1 MMKPMEDLFRLS
13 MREDLLEEFRRG
25 ERKGLSQEDI
35 DRNIRYLKRQLEEKY
50 GIPFSKAEG
59 GEIFTTGVGAVD
71 PKDFDYR
78 FTEKAPPSGI
88 GSFLR
93 DLGQS
98 TKDLFDLTGEPPSK
112 PDPRDFDLRDQRRTR
127 EEIDAE
133 DREFDRR
140 IRDRLEEE
148 LAKEPRTD
156 RNIPREE
163 REFNRELSEEE
174 REQNFILELEERDFQ
189 RELDAE
195 ERLRQKERQML
206 EDSEREFLRGLNDMP
221 LERPEPEEPMFSI
234 DTYTFDG
241 REVPAVTFKDGE
253 VLTFPEI
260 DDLFRTYKTAPET
273 NLGPETTRQ
282 IMEFLQQTNPTKEQF
297 IRHFFLSRRL
307 ADGGEVETMGG
318 IGTLNETAKNMFR

>member
-50 GIPFSKAEG
+50 GIPFSKANG
-59 GEIFTTGVGAVD
+59 GEIFTTGVGALSS
-71 PKDFDYR
+71 R
-78 FTEKAPPSGI
+78 MGEEMMAPSGI
-88 GSFLR
+88 EDVIRQRGIF
-93 DLGQS
+93 
-98 TKDLFDLTGEPPSK
+98 GEPPSE
-112 PDPRDFDLRDQRRTR
+112 DQRRTR

-133 DREFDRR
+133 DQEFQER
-140 IRDRLEEE
+140 IKGRL
-148 LAKEPRTD
+148 A
-156 RNIPREE
+156 EE
-163 REFNRELSEEE
+163 REKEFIRELEG
-174 REQNFILELEERDFQ
+174 RDFTQ
-189 RELDAE
+189 EMQDEQDLRDRE
-195 ERLRQKERQML
+195 KQML
-206 EDSEREFLRGLNDMP
+206 EEQEREFLRGLKDNFF
-221 LERPEPEEPMFSI
+221 ERPEPEEPMFELNSM
-234 DTYTFDG
+234 TFDG
-241 REVPAVTFKDGE
+241 QEVPVIKFKDGE
-253 VLTFPEI
+253 ILSFPEI
-260 DDLFRTYKTAPET
+260 EGLFRAYKTAPET

>member
-50 GIPFSKAEG
+50 GIPFSKAKG
-59 GEIFTTGVGAVD
+59 GEIFTTGVGAID

-78 FTEKAPPSGI
+78 FTEKEPPSGI

-112 PDPRDFDLRDQRRTR
+112 PDPRDFDLEDQRRTR

-133 DREFDRR
+133 DQEFQER
-140 IRDRLEEE
+140 IKGRL
-148 LAKEPRTD
+148 A
-156 RNIPREE
+156 EE
-163 REFNRELSEEE
+163 REKEFIRELEG
-174 REQNFILELEERDFQ
+174 RDFTQ
-189 RELDAE
+189 EMQDE
-195 ERLRQKERQML
+195 QDLRDKEKQML
-206 EDSEREFLRGLNDMP
+206 EDSERKFLEGLTEP
-221 LERPEPEEPMFSI
+221 LEARPEEPMFELNSM
-234 DTYTFDG
+234 TFDG
-241 REVPAVTFKDGE
+241 QEVPVIKFKDGE
-253 VLTFPEI
+253 ILSFPEI
-260 DDLFRTYKTAPET
+260 EGLFRAYKTAPET

-282 IMEFLQQTNPTKEQF
+282 IMNYLQQTNPTKEQF

>member
-50 GIPFSKAEG
+50 GIPFSKAKG
-59 GEIFTTGVGAVD
+59 GEIFTTGVGAID

-78 FTEKAPPSGI
+78 FTEKEPPSGI

-112 PDPRDFDLRDQRRTR
+112 PDPRDFDLEDQRRTR

-133 DREFDRR
+133 DQEVQER
-140 IRDRLEEE
+140 IKGRL
-148 LAKEPRTD
+148 A
-156 RNIPREE
+156 EE
-163 REFNRELSEEE
+163 REKEFIRELEG
-174 REQNFILELEERDFQ
+174 RDFTQ
-189 RELDAE
+189 EMQDE
-195 ERLRQKERQML
+195 QDLRDKEKQML
-206 EDSEREFLRGLNDMP
+206 EDSERKFLEGLTEP
-221 LERPEPEEPMFSI
+221 LEARPEEPMFELNSM
-234 DTYTFDG
+234 TFDG
-241 REVPAVTFKDGE
+241 QEVPVIKFKDGE
-253 VLTFPEI
+253 ILSFPEI
-260 DDLFRTYKTAPET
+260 EGLFRAYKTAPET

>member
-59 GEIFTTGVGAVD
+59 GEIFTTGVGTLSSRMGEEMMA
-71 PKDFDYR
+71 
-78 FTEKAPPSGI
+78 PSGI
-88 GSFLR
+88 EDVIRQRGIF
-93 DLGQS
+93 
-98 TKDLFDLTGEPPSK
+98 GEPPSE
-112 PDPRDFDLRDQRRTR
+112 DQRRTR
-127 EEIDAE
+127 EEIDEE
-133 DREFDRR
+133 DEEFQER
-140 IRDRLEEE
+140 IKGRL
-148 LAKEPRTD
+148 A
-156 RNIPREE
+156 EE
-163 REFNRELSEEE
+163 REKEFIRELEG
-174 REQNFILELEERDFQ
+174 RDFTQ
-189 RELDAE
+189 EMQDEQDLRDRE
-195 ERLRQKERQML
+195 RRML
-206 EDSEREFLRGLNDMP
+206 EDSERKFLEGLTEP
-221 LERPEPEEPMFSI
+221 LEARPEEPMFELNSM
-234 DTYTFDG
+234 TFDG
-241 REVPAVTFKDGE
+241 QEVPVIKFKDGE
-253 VLTFPEI
+253 ILSFPEI
-260 DDLFRTYKTAPET
+260 EGLFRAYKTAPET

>member
-112 PDPRDFDLRDQRRTR
+112 PDPRDFDLKDQRRTR

-133 DREFDRR
+133 DQEFQER
-140 IRDRLEEE
+140 IKGRL
-148 LAKEPRTD
+148 A
-156 RNIPREE
+156 EE
-163 REFNRELSEEE
+163 REKEFIRELEG
-174 REQNFILELEERDFQ
+174 RDFTQ
-189 RELDAE
+189 EMQDEQDLRDRE
-195 ERLRQKERQML
+195 KQML
-206 EDSEREFLRGLNDMP
+206 EDSERKFLEGLTEP
-221 LERPEPEEPMFSI
+221 LESRPEEPMFELN
-234 DTYTFDG
+234 TMTFDG
-241 REVPAVTFKDGE
+241 QEVPVIKFKDGE
-253 VLTFPEI
+253 TLSFPEI
-260 DDLFRTYKTAPET
+260 EGLFRAYKTAPET

>member
-50 GIPFSKAEG
+50 GIPFSKAKG
-59 GEIFTTGVGAVD
+59 GEIFTTGVGTLSSRMGDEMMA
-71 PKDFDYR
+71 
-78 FTEKAPPSGI
+78 PSGI
-88 GSFLR
+88 EDVIRERGIF
-93 DLGQS
+93 
-98 TKDLFDLTGEPPSK
+98 GEPPSE
-112 PDPRDFDLRDQRRTR
+112 DQRRTR

-133 DREFDRR
+133 DQEFQER
-140 IRDRLEEE
+140 IKGRLEEE
-148 LAKEPRTD
+148 REKEF
-156 RNIPREE
+156 I
-163 REFNRELSEEE
+163 RELEG
-174 REQNFILELEERDFQ
+174 RDFTQ
-189 RELDAE
+189 EMQDE
-195 ERLRQKERQML
+195 QDLRDRERQML
-206 EDSEREFLRGLNDMP
+206 EEQELKFLEGLTEP
-221 LERPEPEEPMFSI
+221 LEARPEEPMFELNSM
-234 DTYTFDG
+234 TFDG
-241 REVPAVTFKDGE
+241 QEVPVIKFKDGE
-253 VLTFPEI
+253 TLSFPEI
-260 DDLFRTYKTAPET
+260 EGLFRAYKTAPET

>member
-59 GEIFTTGVGAVD
+59 GEIFTTGVGTLSSNRRQFKEVD
-71 PKDFDYR
+71 GDLMDV
-78 FTEKAPPSGI
+78 TDGGI
-88 GSFLR
+88 E
-93 DLGQS
+93 
-98 TKDLFDLTGEPPSK
+98 TLFGEPPSK
-112 PDPRDFDLRDQRRTR
+112 DQRRTR

-133 DREFDRR
+133 DQEFQER
-140 IRDRLEEE
+140 IKGRL
-148 LAKEPRTD
+148 A
-156 RNIPREE
+156 EE
-163 REFNRELSEEE
+163 REKEFIRELEG
-174 REQNFILELEERDFQ
+174 RDFTQ
-189 RELDAE
+189 EMQDEQDLRE
-195 ERLRQKERQML
+195 RERQML
-206 EDSEREFLRGLNDMP
+206 EDSERKFLEGLTEP
-221 LERPEPEEPMFSI
+221 LEARPEEPMFELNSM
-234 DTYTFDG
+234 TFDG
-241 REVPAVTFKDGE
+241 QEVPVIKFKDGE
-253 VLTFPEI
+253 TLSFPEI
-260 DDLFRTYKTAPET
+260 EGLFRAYKTAPET

>member
-50 GIPFSKAEG
+50 GIPFSKAKG
-59 GEIFTTGVGAVD
+59 GEIFTTGVGAID

-78 FTEKAPPSGI
+78 FTEKEPPSGI

-112 PDPRDFDLRDQRRTR
+112 PDLRDFDLRDQRRTR

-133 DREFDRR
+133 DQEFQER
-140 IRDRLEEE
+140 IKGRL
-148 LAKEPRTD
+148 A
-156 RNIPREE
+156 EE
-163 REFNRELSEEE
+163 REKEFIRELEG
-174 REQNFILELEERDFQ
+174 RDFTQ
-189 RELDAE
+189 EMQDE
-195 ERLRQKERQML
+195 QDLRDRERQML
-206 EDSEREFLRGLNDMP
+206 EDSERKFLEGLTEP
-221 LERPEPEEPMFSI
+221 LEARPEEPMFELNSM
-234 DTYTFDG
+234 TFDG
-241 REVPAVTFKDGE
+241 QEVPVIKFKDGE
-253 VLTFPEI
+253 ILSFPEI
-260 DDLFRTYKTAPET
+260 EGLFRTYKTAPET

-282 IMEFLQQTNPTKEQF
+282 IMNFLQQTNPTKEQF

>member
-59 GEIFTTGVGAVD
+59 GEIFTTGVGTLSSRMGEEMMA
-71 PKDFDYR
+71 
-78 FTEKAPPSGI
+78 PSGI
-88 GSFLR
+88 EDVIRQRGIF
-93 DLGQS
+93 
-98 TKDLFDLTGEPPSK
+98 GEPPSE
-112 PDPRDFDLRDQRRTR
+112 DQRRTR

-133 DREFDRR
+133 DQEFQER
-140 IRDRLEEE
+140 IKGRLS
-148 LAKEPRTD
+148 
-156 RNIPREE
+156 EE
-163 REFNRELSEEE
+163 REKEFIRELEG
-174 REQNFILELEERDFQ
+174 RDFTQ
-189 RELDAE
+189 EMQDEQDLRDRE
-195 ERLRQKERQML
+195 RRML
-206 EDSEREFLRGLNDMP
+206 EDSERKFLEGLTEP
-221 LERPEPEEPMFSI
+221 LEARPEEPMFELNSM
-234 DTYTFDG
+234 TFDG
-241 REVPAVTFKDGE
+241 QEVPVIQFKDGE
-253 VLTFPEI
+253 ILSFPEI
-260 DDLFRTYKTAPET
+260 EGLFRAYKTAPET